1 MSGNKHTSS
10 KSVVSL
16 FQLRLDLWGLIS
28 KKHILLGHGMFLH
41 IFTSHMI
48 MFTSNVFGGIE
59 SLGGH

>member
-28 KKHILLGHGMFLH
+28 KKTYFIGSWNVS
-41 IFTSHMI
+41 SH
-48 MFTSNVFGGIE
+48 FHLPHDYV
-59 SLGGH
+59 HV